1 MASRESP
8 AAMAIAQDMAESR
21 STTSRSSLTTMG
33 ATRVTARAAPHRT
46 VEHSRDITAAERPPA
61 PAAEHL
67 LDPAAEHLRGPK
79 AATVGLHAPREAAA
93 TAIAPPRV
101 AAALPAASDLRA
113 TVAAEVLPSPLAP
126 ALRAERAATETA
138 QEAADKAHNAL
149 LSRRHSLYI
158 YYKKNTDTMKKYVCD
173 VCGWEYDPAVGVPE
187 AGIEPGTAFEDLPE
201 DFECPLCGVGKDE
214 FSEA

>member
-1 MASRESP
+1 
-8 AAMAIAQDMAESR
+8 MAIAQDMAESR
-21 STTSRSSLTTMG
+21 STTSRSSLTTMV

-46 VEHSRDITAAERPPA
+46 VEHSRDITAAERPPD
-61 PAAEHL
+61 PAAERPL
-67 LDPAAEHLRGPK
+67 GPAAEHLRGPK

-101 AAALPAASDLRA
+101 AAALPAASGLRA

>member
-1 MASRESP
+1 
-8 AAMAIAQDMAESR
+8 MAIAPDMAKSR
-21 STTSRSSLTTMG
+21 STTSRSSLTTMV
-33 ATRVTARAAPHRT
+33 ATRVTARAAPNRT

-79 AATVGLHAPREAAA
+79 AAMVGLHAPREAAA

-113 TVAAEVLPSPLAP
+113 TAAAEVLPSPLAP
-126 ALRAERAATETA
+126 ALRAERVATETA

-149 LSRRHSLYI
+149 LSRRPSLYI
-158 YYKKNTDTMKKYVCD
+158 YYKNTDTMKKYVCD

>member
-1 MASRESP
+1 
-8 AAMAIAQDMAESR
+8 MAIALDMATSR

-46 VEHSRDITAAERPPA
+46 VEHSRDITAAERPPD

-79 AATVGLHAPREAAA
+79 AAMVGLHAPREAAA

-101 AAALPAASDLRA
+101 AAALPAASGLRA

>member
-8 AAMAIAQDMAESR
+8 AATAIAPDMAESR
-21 STTSRSSLTTMG
+21 STTSRSSLTTMV
-33 ATRVTARAAPHRT
+33 ATQVTARAAPHRT
-46 VEHSRDITAAERPPA
+46 VEHSRDITAAERPPD

-67 LDPAAEHLRGPK
+67 RGPAAEHLRGPK

-101 AAALPAASDLRA
+101 AAALPAASGLRA

-138 QEAADKAHNAL
+138 QEAADKAHNTL

-158 YYKKNTDTMKKYVCD
+158 
-173 VCGWEYDPAVGVPE
+173 
-187 AGIEPGTAFEDLPE
+187 L
-201 DFECPLCGVGKDE
+201 
-214 FSEA
+214 

>member
-8 AAMAIAQDMAESR
+8 AATAIAPDMAESR
-21 STTSRSSLTTMG
+21 STTSRSSLTTMV
-33 ATRVTARAAPHRT
+33 ATQVTARAAPHRT
-46 VEHSRDITAAERPPA
+46 VEHSRDITAAERPPD

-67 LDPAAEHLRGPK
+67 LDPAAERPLGPAAEHLRGPK

-101 AAALPAASDLRA
+101 AAALPAASGLRA

-138 QEAADKAHNAL
+138 QEAADKAHNTL

-158 YYKKNTDTMKKYVCD
+158 YYKKTQT
-173 VCGWEYDPAVGVPE
+173 
-187 AGIEPGTAFEDLPE
+187 L
-201 DFECPLCGVGKDE
+201 
-214 FSEA
+214 

>member
-8 AAMAIAQDMAESR
+8 AATAIAPDMAESR

-126 ALRAERAATETA
+126 ALRAERVATETA

-149 LSRRHSLYI
+149 LSRRPSLYI
-158 YYKKNTDTMKKYVCD
+158 YYKKTQT
-173 VCGWEYDPAVGVPE
+173 
-187 AGIEPGTAFEDLPE
+187 L
-201 DFECPLCGVGKDE
+201 
-214 FSEA
+214 